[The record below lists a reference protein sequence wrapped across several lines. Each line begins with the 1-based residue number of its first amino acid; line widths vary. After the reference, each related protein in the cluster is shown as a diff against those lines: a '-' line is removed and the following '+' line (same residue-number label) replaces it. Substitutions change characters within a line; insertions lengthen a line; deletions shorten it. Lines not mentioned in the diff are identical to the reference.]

1 MRGCTLGTFVLDLRF
16 EAPERGVTALFG
28 ASGAGKTS
36 ALALLAGA
44 LRPTRG
50 RVTVGDEVLTDV
62 ATGVHRPLEQRRIG
76 WVFQDG
82 RLFPHLRVAQNLDYG
97 ARRRRQARPGDAAIA
112 SSDAGGSGTIGRDH
126 VIEVLGIGDLLGRW
140 PRDLSGGER
149 QRVAI
154 GRALCSSPGLL
165 LLDEPLASLDAP
177 RKAEILAFLERVKA
191 EFALP
196 MLYVTHSLGE
206 VLRLADHLVLLD
218 AGRVVEQGAALE
230 VIGRA
235 DTPLLAQRPDS
246 GALVECAVAA
256 HDAAAGTTRLA
267 LGRQELVVPAIPAV
281 AGARVRAYVLA
292 NEVILATE
300 KPRGLSVRN
309 ALDAQLGRILPR
321 ADGTAMVELAVD
333 GHRLLA
339 AVTQGA
345 VRDLALQPGMSLFA
359 LVKSVAV
366 DAPAGA
372 RWL

>member
-1 MRGCTLGTFVLDLRF
+1 
-16 EAPERGVTALFG
+16 
-28 ASGAGKTS
+28 
-36 ALALLAGA
+36 
-44 LRPTRG
+44 
-50 RVTVGDEVLTDV
+50 VGSEVLTDV

-97 ARRRRQARPGDAAIA
+97 ARRRRPAEPGGTARNGSGRGA
-112 SSDAGGSGTIGRDH
+112 AGGIRRDH
-126 VIEVLGIGDLLGRW
+126 VIEVLGIGALLGRW

-154 GRALCSSPGLL
+154 GRALLSQPRLL

-191 EFALP
+191 EFELP
-196 MLYVTHSLGE
+196 MLYVTHSLAE

-218 AGRVVEQGAALE
+218 AGRVIEQGAALE

-246 GALVECAVAA
+246 GALVECVVAA
-256 HDAAAGTTRLA
+256 HDPASGTTRLA
-267 LGRQELVVPAIPAV
+267 LGTQELVLPTIPAA

-300 KPRGLSVRN
+300 QPRGLSVRN
-309 ALDAQLGRILPR
+309 ALDARLLRILPR
-321 ADGTAMVELAVD
+321 ADGTALVELAVD

-345 VRDLALQPGMSLFA
+345 VRELALQPGMSLFA

-372 RWL
+372 RLL